1 MGAHVSSPQSTKTV
15 FRFGMFIRVKPIGLE
30 IIFGPLAKAWP
41 LVWKRAKLAGM
52 TPEVIELK
60 KPALLIHAELP
71 SFLELLKPRAQK
83 HKSRWPKL
91 ASLLSG
97 AAVVIIAFTVPLKAT
112 QTKATHQPTVKADTC
127 SLARLK
133 QAVSGDT
140 QAPDIEF
147 SKAESFGGVTS
158 GVLTCKGGRYRYTL
172 ESKGLERVLKVGKLD
187 S

>member
-15 FRFGMFIRVKPIGLE
+15 FRSGMFIRVKPIGLE
-30 IIFGPLAKAWP
+30 IHFGPLAKAWP
-41 LVWKRAKLAGM
+41 LVWKRATLAGM
-52 TPEVIELK
+52 TPEVITLK
-60 KPALLIHAELP
+60 RPTLLIHAELL
-71 SFLELLKPRAQK
+71 SFLELMKPRTQK

-91 ASLLSG
+91 APLLAG
-97 AAVVIIAFTVPLKAT
+97 AAVVVIAFTVPIKAT
-112 QTKATHQPTVKADTC
+112 QTKTHQPAVKADTC

-133 QAVSGDT
+133 QVVSGDA
-140 QAPDIEF
+140 QASDIEF
-147 SKAESFGGVTS
+147 STAENFGGITS